1 MCCACQCA
9 VSFSEPQTAQRW
21 PFSSILLFS
30 LPVGCPWRIFD
41 CQTRMMLLTKSSV
54 WYLLNRYPSAIC
66 TLEEKSL
73 LSRDYVSE
81 CPEGKKSFLYVGI
94 FYRWYEA
101 HRDTLYIFIL
111 KWKDAYI
118 TAIGF
123 LLYVKASLSV
133 FSSSVCFSFVFVT
146 FLCCPSLAVQP
157 HITRLR
163 NVTAVEGSA
172 AMISC
177 KAEGEPLPEIS
188 WRRTSDGHSFS
199 AGVKVQYYSYSK

>member
-1 MCCACQCA
+1 ML
-9 VSFSEPQTAQRW
+9 VNVLSFSEPQTAKCW
-21 PFSSILLFS
+21 PFSNILLFS
-30 LPVGCPWRIFD
+30 LPAGCPWRIFD
-41 CQTRMMLLTKSSV
+41 CQTRMMLLTQSSV

-73 LSRDYVSE
+73 LSSRLCFRVSR
-81 CPEGKKSFLYVGI
+81 GKKYFLYVGI

-101 HRDTLYIFIL
+101 HRDTFYIFIL

-118 TAIGF
+118 AAIGF
-123 LLYVKASLSV
+123 LLCVKASLSV
-133 FSSSVCFSFVFVT
+133 FSSSICFSFVFVT

-157 HITRLR
+157 HITKLR

-188 WRRTSDGHSFS
+188 WRRASDGHSFS
-199 AGVKVQYYSYSK
+199 DGDKVQYYSYSKQC